1 MSMYKFGPVQQK
13 ILLIVAG
20 GVSLGFETSSIRY
33 YRKLRLLWKGWKE
46 IDQRHFNRSVRR
58 LVEQKLL
65 EEKTSRDGSVQMVL
79 TKEGRQQAAR
89 LNLFGQTIRFKNPK
103 EWDKQWRI
111 IMFDIPEENR
121 SFRDI
126 LRDHLRELKFYKLQ
140 HSVFLSPYPYEK
152 PLTELV
158 ELYGAQSFVRIMT
171 VSWIDNEDRLKHY
184 FFPSKNRSKNNK
196 SSSRKN
202 VP

>member
-1 MSMYKFGPVQQK
+1 MGKDASEETNMYKFGPVQQK
-13 ILLIVAG
+13 LLLILAG
-20 GVSLGFETSSIRY
+20 GIMLGFETSSIRY

-65 EEKTSRDGSVQMVL
+65 EEKASSDGSFRLVL
-79 TKEGRQQAAR
+79 TKEGQQQAAR
-89 LNLFGQTIRFKNPK
+89 LDLFGQTIRFKNPK
-103 EWDKQWRI
+103 QWDKKWRI

-126 LRDHLRELKFYKLQ
+126 LREHLRELKFYKLQ

-152 PLTELV
+152 PLAELV
-158 ELYGAQSFVRIMT
+158 DLYGAESFVRIVT
-171 VSWIDNEDRLKHY
+171 VSWIDNDEKLRRY
-184 FFPSKNRSKNNK
+184 FFPKNRKKAS
-196 SSSRKN
+196 
-202 VP
+202 